1 MFTITQC
8 QTNNNS
14 LKEEKP
20 LLPCIKQNIPLF
32 ESIVNKFCDDI
43 IKEPEQKKEL
53 KFLTKKRGRKN
64 KFMDITELDN
74 EKNVHGRLSD
84 DNIKRRIKGLY
95 NNYIICLLNELVKKR
110 FKRYKLKFVKMNIKL
125 TKDIGI
131 EYNKNLLEKKIKDI
145 IIDVSNKYNNKDNNK
160 DCIKYIKSQNDTEE
174 IMNILNMTYKDLY
187 INYYLKSTE
196 EEYSYLS
203 NKEKL
208 LEIYGKEYLDKFIQ
222 NAENFINFFY
232 SGKNRKQRKQKE
244 VEEINIPIDTT
255 DTISTNDLNSDNN
268 NNNENKTV
276 AHAFTQ
282 TDICGINVKLIAFG

>member
-1 MFTITQC
+1 
-8 QTNNNS
+8 
-14 LKEEKP
+14 
-20 LLPCIKQNIPLF
+20 
-32 ESIVNKFCDDI
+32 
-43 IKEPEQKKEL
+43 
-53 KFLTKKRGRKN
+53 
-64 KFMDITELDN
+64 
-74 EKNVHGRLSD
+74 
-84 DNIKRRIKGLY
+84 
-95 NNYIICLLNELVKKR
+95 
-110 FKRYKLKFVKMNIKL
+110 
-125 TKDIGI
+125 
-131 EYNKNLLEKKIKDI
+131 
-145 IIDVSNKYNNKDNNK
+145 
-160 DCIKYIKSQNDTEE
+160 
-174 IMNILNMTYKDLY
+174 MTYKDLY

-268 NNNENKTV
+268 NNNNENKTV